1 MQVIPGAVFHAIW
14 HIKKRLFGPG
24 GVANPHDTT
33 RYRRGLCL
41 ARTKTPLFY
50 GCQQA
55 QNTALLIRR
64 ELFVNPARTEL
75 VKALRQTQDER
86 YRISGIN
93 RAGSTGG
100 CRTFSLPGLIHQ
112 QIRSATSQ
120 KSICKWR
127 LFEAIPLTGVH
138 EDLPLK
144 QELVALYCANL
155 FHKSA

>member
-1 MQVIPGAVFHAIW
+1 VLPILAIPPGIAAVCALQDP
-14 HIKKRLFGPG
+14 K
-24 GVANPHDTT
+24 
-33 RYRRGLCL
+33 
-41 ARTKTPLFY
+41 PLYFY

-55 QNTALLIRR
+55 QNTALVIRR

-100 CRTFSLPGLIHQ
+100 CRTFSFPGLIHQ